1 MPSPASAATSAKAL
15 DDNSKGEADAPKTT
29 SDYKELPPSFCW
41 PPLESNPQVFT
52 DYLHTIGLSPKYE
65 IGEVI
70 GFDEELLNFVPQP
83 LYGIIVAFERT
94 AKGRKKKEEEKNNL
108 VDDNNSES
116 GGKTKDVKFF
126 MRQSGTLDN
135 ACGIIA
141 CLHAIL
147 NNNERQLEMIRPES
161 VLHKFQNTTE
171 SQTPT
176 ERCASLEKDA
186 QFQTYHKTFASKGQS
201 KAITSVQDNVRHHF
215 VSFIVQNGYLL
226 ELDGTKKA
234 PNVIGQCED
243 VLRGSISE
251 MQRRLKNNEV
261 TESLSM
267 MTLQINI

>member
-1 MPSPASAATSAKAL
+1 MSSSAAPDVNKSE
-15 DDNSKGEADAPKTT
+15 DGTT
-29 SDYKELPPSFCW
+29 PEYKELPTSFSW

-52 DYLHTIGLSPKYE
+52 DYLRTIGLSPNYE

-94 AKGRKKKEEEKNNL
+94 FEGRKKKEEEGKMS
-108 VDDNNSES
+108 VDSS
-116 GGKTKDVKFF
+116 SKTKDVKYF

-147 NNNERQLEMIRPES
+147 NNDNDALKMIQPDS

-171 SQTPT
+171 DQTPA
-176 ERCASLEKDA
+176 ERCLALERDA
-186 QFQTYHKTFASKGQS
+186 QFQTFHKTFASKGQS
-201 KAITSVQDNVRHHF
+201 KAITSNQENVKHHF
-215 VSFIVQNGYLL
+215 VAFIVQNGFLL

-234 PNVIGQCED
+234 PKVIGQCED
-243 VLRGSISE
+243 VLRGSIAE
-251 MQRRLKNNEV
+251 MQSRLQANEV

-267 MTLQINI
+267 MTLQTNA